1 MEEELV
7 YHYCSGATF
16 KEIIHNKT
24 LRFSDI
30 TKSNDS
36 AELRWITSYIES
48 IFLDEL
54 GNANQNAQFKEISQ
68 KTDFVGLF
76 HEFSYSFFTQALC
89 GKEKFFW
96 FYATCFS
103 LEEDKLSQW
112 RGYADDGRG
121 FSIGFRRKAFEAY
134 STSGFK
140 LLSIHSGDVKYDKE
154 KHILSVRESI
164 RKLFLDIFADLERNK
179 LSKEG
184 IRYIYM
190 NCFQGLIEKAVF
202 IKNPFFKEE
211 KEWRMCVWTYK
222 DFSDS
227 NDILLV
233 NNGVPENFDLEYQN
247 RNNQIVSYF
256 DLKFAPDIVKKIV
269 VGPKNKTD
277 LSDLSIFLKS
287 NGFDCKIIES
297 DGTYV

>member
-1 MEEELV
+1 MEENLV
-7 YHYCSGATF
+7 FHYCSGSTF
-16 KEIIHNKT
+16 REIIQKKT
-24 LRFSDI
+24 LRFADI

-48 IFLDEL
+48 VFLEEL
-54 GNANQNAQFKEISQ
+54 EKANQNSRFKEISR
-68 KTDFVGLF
+68 KTDFEGLF
-76 HEFSYSFFTQALC
+76 HKFSDTFFTQALC

-96 FYATCFS
+96 FYVSCFS
-103 LEEDKLSQW
+103 LEGDMLSQW

-121 FSIGFRRKAFEAY
+121 FSIGFSRKAFEAY

-140 LLSIHSGDVKYDKE
+140 LLSIHSGEVEYAKE

-164 RKLFLDIFADLERNK
+164 GKLFSDIIADIEINK

-184 IRYIYM
+184 IRHIYM
-190 NCFQGLIEKAVF
+190 SCFQGLIEKAVF

-222 DFSDS
+222 EFSDC

-233 NNGVPENFDLEYQN
+233 NNGVPENYDLEYQN

-256 DLKFAPDIVKKIV
+256 DLKFASDTVKKII

-277 LSDLSIFLKS
+277 LSDLSMFLKS
-287 NGFDCKIIES
+287 NGFDCIIKES